1 VAIVD
6 ARGPDAPADTGTG
19 EAAVAFDC
27 GSSAPTNQGV
37 NANPVYLMLNTAVG
51 GAGSW
56 PGAPDQTTVF
66 PNYMDIDYV
75 RVYQ

>member
-1 VAIVD
+1 MQRTQAFMI
-6 ARGPDAPADTGTG
+6 
-19 EAAVAFDC
+19 AVT
-27 GSSAPTNQGV
+27 TNQGV

-66 PNYMDIDYV
+66 PNYMDIDFV